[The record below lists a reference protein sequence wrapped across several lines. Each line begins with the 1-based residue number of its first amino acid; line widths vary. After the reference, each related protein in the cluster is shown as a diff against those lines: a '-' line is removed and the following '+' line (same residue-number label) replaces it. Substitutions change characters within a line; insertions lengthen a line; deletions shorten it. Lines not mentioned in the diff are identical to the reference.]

1 MSKTEIFFLGMV
13 ILAVFIVFLDAMNRQ
28 GQKLRDAEKEL
39 GLDKDVHF
47 KIIIGNYP
55 HCYVDDMECDIDT
68 FQTHLQPYA
77 KIKIDNKMGMET
89 IKATMLANSVVHF
102 DGSY

>member
-1 MSKTEIFFLGMV
+1 MKYQIITIAIIFFFVFV
-13 ILAVFIVFLDAMNRQ
+13 ILMCYEGQ
-28 GQKLRDAEKEL
+28 GIRDGEKEL